1 MRRCLAMLVVLLAA
15 PLVTVPSPAALAQQ
29 PDGPIRFVPTTP
41 EASVKVNGKYP
52 PKPELCPARQP
63 GSLHAAYRGVLEV
76 GRRSNGQLYLV
87 TELTFPE
94 YLNGIAEVPRDWPL
108 EALKAQVVAA
118 RTYAISHMNPSTAL
132 ARELRYDLCSTDA
145 CQVYRGLN
153 VERGAW
159 GSEWSKAVTETSG
172 EILRHEGKPA
182 QTFYFST
189 SNGRTYSNTDA
200 FGGSPLPYLKPVT
213 ERDDGQS
220 PTSSWAVRMPL
231 TDLAET
237 LRLAEAWSGGA
248 ITSVEQ
254 DGERITVAGEGP
266 AESMTLSELR
276 NRLNAQAVCLTPKR
290 YPTPGV
296 DGRPL
301 PQVVPSKWAT
311 VSQQGQDVVI
321 EGRGWGHGVGMVQ
334 WGLKGKAE
342 RGMAYAD
349 MLSFYYSGL
358 RPEKVAEPDRIRVS
372 LATELDEV
380 TLERRGPVTVEG
392 ATVPV
397 EGPVKITGGA
407 AMTVSPGEPIPP
419 RLRLDAVTPV
429 PPPSPGGPTAFTF
442 QLSTPAIVRIDYT
455 GPQPGSS
462 QGEPKQRASQTY
474 TWDPSG
480 AGLPPGAYEV
490 AMVAGDGVDEVRS
503 APMKIDV
510 AAAAAPATTT
520 TAPSPSPAPSPTP
533 ARQTQTSG
541 PSPFFFIGMVC
552 LALAAIIT
560 GYLVFRARTG
570 VG

>member
-1 MRRCLAMLVVLLAA
+1 MRRFLAMLVVLLAA

-108 EALKAQVVAA
+108 DALKAQVVAA

-159 GSEWSKAVTETSG
+159 GSEWSKAVAETQG
-172 EILRHEGKPA
+172 EILRHDGKPA

-189 SNGRTYSNTDA
+189 SNGRTYSNADG
-200 FGGSPLPYLKPVT
+200 FGGDPLPYLKPVT
-213 ERDDGQS
+213 EQDDGQS
-220 PTSSWAVRMPL
+220 PTSRWTVRMPL
-231 TDLAET
+231 TDLTES

-248 ITSVEQ
+248 ITSIKQE
-254 DGERITVAGEGP
+254 GERITVSGEGP

-290 YPTPGV
+290 YPTPGPH
-296 DGRPL
+296 GMPL

-311 VSQQGQDVVI
+311 VTQQGPDVVI

-342 RGMAYAD
+342 RGMSYAD
-349 MLSFYYSGL
+349 MLSFYYGGL
-358 RPEKVAEPDRIRVS
+358 RPEKVQEPDRIRVS
-372 LATELDEV
+372 LATELDEI

-392 ATVPV
+392 AGVP
-397 EGPVKITGGA
+397 EGPVKITGGE
-407 AMTVSPGEPIPP
+407 AMTVSSGEPIPP
-419 RLRLDAVTPV
+419 RLRLDAVSPV
-429 PPPSPGGPTAFTF
+429 APPAPGGPTSFTF
-442 QLSTPAIVRIDYT
+442 DLSAPAIVRVDYA
-455 GPQPGSS
+455 GPQQGSS
-462 QGEPKQRASQTY
+462 PAESRQRASQTY
-474 TWDPSG
+474 NWDPAAS
-480 AGLPPGAYEV
+480 GLPVGAYEV
-490 AMVAGDGVDEVRS
+490 AMVASDGVDEVRS
-503 APMKIDV
+503 VPARVDV
-510 AAAAAPATTT
+510 AAAPPTPPAAGTSAPAPSPE
-520 TAPSPSPAPSPTP
+520 PSPSPRPQPS
-533 ARQTQTSG
+533 SG
-541 PSPFFFIGMVC
+541 PSPFFFIGFAC
-552 LALAAIIT
+552 LGLAAIIT
-560 GYLVFRARTG
+560 GYLVFRARSG
-570 VG
+570 LG